1 MRFLLFT
8 NTTCTMRRPGT
19 VAQNAPIPV
28 LFTFKYLGVKWAFL
42 ERKDIGICS
51 SGRDRSEEPSR
62 QGTIGSTG
70 YIYLISSSTLV
81 VETGPLRDLVT
92 TPLDTTNPFFPFLL
106 ILLFL
111 HLGSHGLFPAC
122 LFFFFS
128 MRGQMSGWEEFG
140 AGN

>member
-8 NTTCTMRRPGT
+8 NTTCTMRCPGT
-19 VAQNAPIPV
+19 VAQNAAIPV
-28 LFTFKYLGVKWAFL
+28 LFTFNHLGVKWAFL

-81 VETGPLRDLVT
+81 VETGPLRDLAT
-92 TPLDTTNPFFPFLL
+92 TPLDTTNPFF
-106 ILLFL
+106 LFYL
-111 HLGSHGLFPAC
+111 SYFFYISGHMGSFPPAS
-122 LFFFFS
+122 FS
-128 MRGQMSGWEEFG
+128 FSP
-140 AGN
+140 